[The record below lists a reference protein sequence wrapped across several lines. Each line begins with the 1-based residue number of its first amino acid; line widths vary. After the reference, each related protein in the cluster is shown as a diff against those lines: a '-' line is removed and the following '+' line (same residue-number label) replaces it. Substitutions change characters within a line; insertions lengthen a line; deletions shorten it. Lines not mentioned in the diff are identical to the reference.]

1 MQNETVQLRL
11 LGDEI
16 ANELASEGPNVSE
29 GKAADGAQKI
39 SRGQG
44 ADMSSANPAD
54 SDNASDKCGATGQ
67 RSEFDRINNV
77 SRAPFRI
84 HDFDTPRDKEMAV
97 FTHAK
102 KLSEYIFVITEKS
115 PKKLR
120 WSIVSRLQNISTELI
135 ENLYRANNEREE
147 AARLEYQKRA
157 SVCIDLLDFYAETAK
172 RMKAINL
179 HQMSVIARQTSDVN
193 KLLRGWIKSGKRA

>member
-1 MQNETVQLRL
+1 MQNETVQLSL
-11 LGDEI
+11 LDDEI

-84 HDFDTPRDKEMAV
+84 QEFDTPRDKEMAV

-120 WSIVSRLQNISTELI
+120 WSIVSRLQNIST
-135 ENLYRANNEREE
+135 
-147 AARLEYQKRA
+147 
-157 SVCIDLLDFYAETAK
+157 
-172 RMKAINL
+172 
-179 HQMSVIARQTSDVN
+179 
-193 KLLRGWIKSGKRA
+193 

>member
-1 MQNETVQLRL
+1 MQNETVQLSL
-11 LGDEI
+11 LDDEI

-193 KLLRGWIKSGKRA
+193 KLLTRCLL

>member
-1 MQNETVQLRL
+1 MQNETVQLSL
-11 LGDEI
+11 LDDEI

-147 AARLEYQKRA
+147 AARLEYQKRS

>member
-1 MQNETVQLRL
+1 MQQETIQISL
-11 LGDEI
+11 LDDEI
-16 ANELASEGPNVSE
+16 AKELLSDAPNVDTATEANSIQAELSGVQSLLQTNSASQAKSE
-29 GKAADGAQKI
+29 Y
-39 SRGQG
+39 
-44 ADMSSANPAD
+44 
-54 SDNASDKCGATGQ
+54 
-67 RSEFDRINNV
+67 DRINNV
-77 SRAPFRI
+77 SRTPFVI

-97 FTHAK
+97 FTQAK

-135 ENLYRANNEREE
+135 ENLYRANYEREE
-147 AARLEYQKRA
+147 GPRAEFQKRA
-157 SVCIDLLDFYAETAK
+157 EVCIDLIDFYAETAK

-179 HQMSVIARQTSDVN
+179 HQMSVIARQIGNVN

>member
-1 MQNETVQLRL
+1 MQNETVQLSL
-11 LGDEI
+11 LDDEI

-29 GKAADGAQKI
+29 GKAADGAQEI

-44 ADMSSANPAD
+44 ADMSSANPTD
-54 SDNASDKCGATGQ
+54 SDNASDKCGVTGQ